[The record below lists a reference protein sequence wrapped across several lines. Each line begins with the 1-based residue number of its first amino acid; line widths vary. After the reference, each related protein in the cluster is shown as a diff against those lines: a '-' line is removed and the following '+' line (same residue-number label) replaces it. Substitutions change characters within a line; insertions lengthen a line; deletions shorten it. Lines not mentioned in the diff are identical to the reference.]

1 MLWDNPLI
9 RTLSVHV
16 MVFAQLNVSAFEERV
31 AKHAFTALKQV
42 RAPPEGRAGATCSHP
57 NLRLFD
63 CRHAKN
69 KGLSESTH

>member
-42 RAPPEGRAGATCSHP
+42 RARHRKGGRA
-57 NLRLFD
+57 
-63 CRHAKN
+63 RHARIPISDFLTAVMQKIRA
-69 KGLSESTH
+69 